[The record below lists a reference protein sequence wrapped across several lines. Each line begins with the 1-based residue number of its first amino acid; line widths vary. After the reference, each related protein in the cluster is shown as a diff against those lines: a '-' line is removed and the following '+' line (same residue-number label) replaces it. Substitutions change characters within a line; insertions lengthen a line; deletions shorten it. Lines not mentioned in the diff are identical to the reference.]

1 METVYIGTTIPSY
14 LTAHRSYQEP
24 MKSHQRI
31 TQEWWDHE
39 RARFRLYSSI
49 AVRAEMSKGDAL
61 AVAKRLRAMD
71 GMPEL
76 DVTPEVQPLADSIV
90 QLLQLPQKAEMDA
103 THVAFAIVHRMD
115 YLLTWN
121 CTHLANATLQKTL
134 FEYCSYHHIHMP
146 VICTPELLTM
156 PQI

>member
-1 METVYIGTTIPSY
+1 METVYIETTIPSY
-14 LTAHRSYQEP
+14 LTARRIHQEP

-49 AVRAEMSKGDAL
+49 AVRAEMSKGDAS
-61 AVAKRLRAMD
+61 AVAKRLRAMVAI
-71 GMPEL
+71 PEL

-146 VICTPELLTM
+146 VICNPELLTK